1 MLIALIRRN
10 MMKEKELVR
19 RIVDFAFII
28 KAQLHSD
35 DTILLRSIM
44 NILIMEAEDVIE
56 ELDSRDNKSSDDT
69 SDQRWG

>member
-1 MLIALIRRN
+1 MN
-10 MMKEKELVR
+10 EKELVR

-35 DTILLRSIM
+35 DTALLRSIM

-56 ELDSRDNKSSDDT
+56 ELDMRDKKASDDN
-69 SDQRWG
+69 SEQRWG

>member
-1 MLIALIRRN
+1 
-10 MMKEKELVR
+10 MKEKELVR

-35 DTILLRSIM
+35 DTALLRSIM

-56 ELDSRDNKSSDDT
+56 ELDLRDKKLGDGSSE
-69 SDQRWG
+69 QRWG

>member
-1 MLIALIRRN
+1 MN
-10 MMKEKELVR
+10 EKELVR

-35 DTILLRSIM
+35 DTALLRSIM

-56 ELDSRDNKSSDDT
+56 ELDLRDKKLSDDQ
-69 SDQRWG
+69 SGQRWG

>member
-1 MLIALIRRN
+1 
-10 MMKEKELVR
+10 MKEKELVR

-35 DTILLRSIM
+35 DTALLRSIM

-56 ELDSRDNKSSDDT
+56 ELDLRDKKPSDD
-69 SDQRWG
+69 SSEQRWG

>member
-1 MLIALIRRN
+1 MP
-10 MMKEKELVR
+10 MTEKDLVR

-35 DTILLRSIM
+35 DTALLRSIL

-56 ELDSRDNKSSDDT
+56 ELNLKDNNISDGN
-69 SDQRWG
+69 SEQRWG

>member
-1 MLIALIRRN
+1 
-10 MMKEKELVR
+10 MKEKELVR

-35 DTILLRSIM
+35 DTALLRSIL

-56 ELDSRDNKSSDDT
+56 ELSLKDNEFPDGQSE
-69 SDQRWG
+69 QRWG

>member
-1 MLIALIRRN
+1 
-10 MMKEKELVR
+10 MKEKELVR

-35 DTILLRSIM
+35 DTALLRSIM

-56 ELDSRDNKSSDDT
+56 ELESRDKKLPDGQ

>member
-1 MLIALIRRN
+1 
-10 MMKEKELVR
+10 MKEKELVR

-35 DTILLRSIM
+35 DTALLRSIM

-56 ELDSRDNKSSDDT
+56 ELDSRDKKLSDDS

>member
-1 MLIALIRRN
+1 
-10 MMKEKELVR
+10 MKEKELVR

-28 KAQLHSD
+28 KAQLHSE
-35 DTILLRSIM
+35 DTALLRSIM

-56 ELDSRDNKSSDDT
+56 EFDMRDKKDSDNN